1 MKKQKQQTEIV
12 VPGVKKYGA
21 RKRNWDVEHHGKNI
35 HVVSVKRPKMKDFE
49 QWILL
54 LADNH
59 HDNPSVDAVFA
70 VLPCHQH
77 ILLILRVVRP
87 DDQFV

>member
-59 HDNPSVDAVFA
+59 HDNPSEPSRQSIRRSRDGEATA
-70 VLPCHQH
+70 G
-77 ILLILRVVRP
+77 
-87 DDQFV
+87 